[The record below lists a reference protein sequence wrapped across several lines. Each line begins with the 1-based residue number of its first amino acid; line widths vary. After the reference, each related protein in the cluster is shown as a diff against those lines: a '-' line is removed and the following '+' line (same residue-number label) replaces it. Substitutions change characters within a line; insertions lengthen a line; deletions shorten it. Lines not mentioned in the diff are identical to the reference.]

1 MNLRSKKILAFIST
15 TYFDKE
21 LYLKLI
27 FTILGEIDS
36 PCLLTIPDD
45 LDEQSRTASNK
56 LPGSLFSFRS
66 PLSFSMASSN
76 PWNNSLKK
84 VMIR

>member
-1 MNLRSKKILAFIST
+1 MDVLADQFKIKNILALGALLILT
-15 TYFDKE
+15 KI
-21 LYLKLI
+21 YLKLL

-36 PCLLTIPDD
+36 PCLLTIPED

-76 PWNNSLKK
+76 P
-84 VMIR
+84 